1 MWSTPATLGSWTH
14 ISWDV
19 TYSPD
24 PSKGKVQLTVG
35 SVQSPTFTTYTE
47 KYEVSPGSSAL
58 KPGDPIPSH
67 LRMGIYHSPS
77 LPGTHVDFTNVQ
89 VRG

>member
-1 MWSTPATLGSWTH
+1 MEHTGDARELDTHQLGR
-14 ISWDV
+14 DLFA
-19 TYSPD
+19 D

-47 KYEVSPGSSAL
+47 KYEVSPGSSAV

-67 LRMGIYHSPS
+67 LRMGIYHSTS